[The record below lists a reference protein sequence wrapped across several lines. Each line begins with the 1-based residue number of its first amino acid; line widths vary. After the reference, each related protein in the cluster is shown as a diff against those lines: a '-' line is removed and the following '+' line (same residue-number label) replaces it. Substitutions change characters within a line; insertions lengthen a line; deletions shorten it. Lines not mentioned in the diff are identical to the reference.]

1 MNETGEPNFKNP
13 LFTNKLK
20 WVNPFTYWAFILILM
35 TWIDTVEYVAS
46 LYRCTNLVVTLSHHN
61 FVAKLIPSGA
71 YWIQS
76 TTNCTLVLVRNCALV
91 HFISFPR
98 NSIVRLKTKGG
109 GKGGD
114 KVSAMSFP
122 APRGNG
128 EWLKIHIAVPCHSFI
143 QYRTAAAA
151 NSHLNCVKHTRR
163 P

>member
-1 MNETGEPNFKNP
+1 MSQSIHILSIHFD
-13 LFTNKLK
+13 TNDLNRYCR
-20 WVNPFTYWAFILILM
+20 VCI
-35 TWIDTVEYVAS
+35 

-128 EWLKIHIAVPCHSFI
+128 E
-143 QYRTAAAA
+143 
-151 NSHLNCVKHTRR
+151 
-163 P
+163 